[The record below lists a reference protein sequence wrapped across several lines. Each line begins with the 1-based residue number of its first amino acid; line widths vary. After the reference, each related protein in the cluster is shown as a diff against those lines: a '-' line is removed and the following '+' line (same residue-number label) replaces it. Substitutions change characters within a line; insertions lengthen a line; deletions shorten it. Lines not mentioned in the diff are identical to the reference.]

1 MDKQKMRIDFGM
13 NLTNFEKLNDNFTRA
28 KCYVLALG
36 KNQNMSYFSQEVVEN
51 AYPSLAFVP
60 VVGHLKETEDG
71 KHYLGGHDYVLDK
84 ESLEFKSLCVPF
96 GVAIPSESPTYESV
110 VENGKVNKYLVSDVI
125 LWTGR
130 YPELKEAVYN
140 ENIMFG
146 QSMEVLFDASEPLEE
161 DPKYTE
167 IKSFTFDA
175 LCMLNKSD
183 DERFNIEPCF
193 PSASIVKADYS
204 AIKAEFNATF
214 EEMKNELKMY
224 FSTIG
229 GSNLDNAENKNV
241 EVQTFSATYNKMR
254 EAIEAHTRSL
264 SHVDRDEQNKFIRE
278 TFYNLIDFD
287 SENAIVEERVYS
299 EDNGCKSRYM
309 KFGYTFNETDNTA
322 VFNGDGVE
330 VSCEWLTAD
339 ERDAVAKANE
349 AKLNDAVSSLKE
361 IISTMTGE
369 YGELEASTNE
379 TIATLTSE
387 VTELR
392 TFKAETEAKVRA
404 EAEKKIF
411 DKFDSKIGNVE
422 AYSALKENAELRAK
436 LTIEELEE
444 KCSAIYGR
452 FQLSIEPQETKS
464 EETNNLNFAKAIVDG
479 TSPFDD
485 VESKTVPYG
494 GIIEEYRAKNN
505 K

>member
-13 NLTNFEKLNDNFTRA
+13 QLTNFEKLNENFTRA

-36 KNQNMSYFSQEVVEN
+36 KNQNKSYFSQEVVEN

-60 VVGHLKETEDG
+60 VVGHLKETDDG

-110 VENGKVNKYLVSDVI
+110 VENGKVSKYLVSDVI

-146 QSMEVLFDASEPLEE
+146 QSMEVLFDASEPLKE
-161 DPKYTE
+161 DPQYTE

-229 GSNLDNAENKNV
+229 GSNLDNADNKNV
-241 EVQTFSATYNKMR
+241 GVQSFSATYNKIR
-254 EAIEAHTRSL
+254 AAIDEYTRAMC
-264 SHVDRDEQNKFIRE
+264 RINKDEQGRYIGE
-278 TFYNLIDFD
+278 TNYELIDFD
-287 SENAIVEERVYS
+287 NDNAIVSERVYG
-299 EDNGCKSRYM
+299 DDGCKTKYF
-309 KFGYTFNETDNTA
+309 KFGYTFNNDDNTA
-322 VFNGDGVE
+322 TFNDEGVE

-339 ERDAVAKANE
+339 EREAVARANE
-349 AKLNDAVSSLKE
+349 SKLNDAVSSLKE
-361 IISTMTGE
+361 IIDTMTTE
-369 YGELEASTNE
+369 YSELEASTNE
-379 TIATLTSE
+379 TITNLNSE
-387 VTELR
+387 VSELR
-392 TFKAETEAKVRA
+392 AFKADTEATARA
-404 EAEKKIF
+404 EAEQKIF
-411 DKFDSKIGNVE
+411 EKFDSKIGNVE
-422 AYSALKENAELRAK
+422 AYSALKENAEIRSN

-452 FQLSIEPQETKS
+452 FQLSIEPQENKN
-464 EETNNLNFAKAIVDG
+464 EESNNLTFAKVIVDG
-479 TSPFDD
+479 TSQFDD

-494 GIIEEYRAKNN
+494 GIVEEYRSKNN

>member
-13 NLTNFEKLNDNFTRA
+13 SLTNFEKLNDNFTRA

-110 VENGKVNKYLVSDVI
+110 VENGKVSKYLVSDVI

-254 EAIEAHTRSL
+254 EAIDAHTRSMC
-264 SHVDRDEQNKFIRE
+264 HVDRDENNKCISE
-278 TFYNLIDFD
+278 TYYNLIDFD
-287 SENAIVEERVYS
+287 NECAIVEERVWH
-299 EDNGCKSRYM
+299 EGNDCQKRYI
-309 KFGYTFNETDNTA
+309 KFGYNFNEADNTV
-322 VFNGDGVE
+322 VFNGDSVE

-339 ERDAVAKANE
+339 EREAVARANE
-349 AKLNDAVSSLKE
+349 SKLNDAVSSLKE
-361 IISTMTGE
+361 IIDTMTTE
-369 YGELEASTNE
+369 YSELEASTNE
-379 TIATLTSE
+379 TITNLNSE
-387 VTELR
+387 VSELR
-392 TFKAETEAKVRA
+392 AFKADTEATARA
-404 EAEKKIF
+404 EAEQKIF
-411 DKFDSKIGNVE
+411 EKFDSKIGNVE